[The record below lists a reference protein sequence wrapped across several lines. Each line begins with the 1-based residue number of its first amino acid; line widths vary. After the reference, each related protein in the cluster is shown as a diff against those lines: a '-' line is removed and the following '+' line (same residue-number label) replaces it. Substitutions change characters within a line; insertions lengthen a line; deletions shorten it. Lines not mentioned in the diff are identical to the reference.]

1 MLTTSELQEYIMNE
15 MNNKLCEIVYS
26 NIFFKE
32 GYDNSI
38 EGTYIFSKS
47 EEYHILYTEKGKIR
61 SDIVV
66 NDEREVLWYAL
77 DVLSTN
83 ITMKYA
89 MNNQEKGKDFR
100 RPLFKKEKEIFALFG
115 KDFFKKK
122 DEEIKKILEEN
133 PYNDI

>member
-1 MLTTSELQEYIMNE
+1 MLTTNELQKYIMSEIND
-15 MNNKLCEIVYS
+15 KLDEVSYS
-26 NIFFKE
+26 NVFFKK
-32 GYDNSI
+32 GDDNSA
-38 EGTYIFSKS
+38 EGTYIFSTDTN
-47 EEYHILYTEKGKIR
+47 YHILYAEKGKIR

-77 DVLSTN
+77 NILSTN

-100 RPLFKKEKEIFALFG
+100 RPLFEKEKKIFSLFG
-115 KDFFKKK
+115 EDFYKRKI
-122 DEEIKKILEEN
+122 EEINKILEKN

>member
-1 MLTTSELQEYIMNE
+1 MLTTNELQKYIMSEIND
-15 MNNKLCEIVYS
+15 KLDEISYS
-26 NIFFKE
+26 NVFFEK
-32 GYDNSI
+32 GDDNSA
-38 EGTYIFSKS
+38 EGTYIFSTNS
-47 EEYHILYTEKGKIR
+47 NYHILYAEKGKIR

-77 DVLSTN
+77 NILSTN

-100 RPLFKKEKEIFALFG
+100 RPLFEKEIFALFG
-115 KDFFKKK
+115 EDFLKRK
-122 DEEIKKILEEN
+122 DEEINEILEKN

>member
-1 MLTTSELQEYIMNE
+1 MLTTNELQEYIMNE
-15 MNNKLCEIVYS
+15 INNKLCEIVYS

-77 DVLSTN
+77 DVISTN

-115 KDFFKKK
+115 EDFFKRK
-122 DEEIKKILEEN
+122 DEEIKKILEKN